1 MFLLFCL
8 FMCYYISF
16 IFSFRNIYSIAYIY
30 SRKFLGDCMY
40 VKVVWALISSFY
52 FGDMTS
58 LDME

>member
-30 SRKFLGDCMY
+30 SRKFLDNCMY
-40 VKVVWALISSFY
+40 LKVVWASISSFY